1 MDLNTL
7 WFILITVLF
16 VGFFFLEGFDY
27 GVGILLPYIAKDDT
41 SRRLII
47 NTIGPHWDGNEVWML
62 TAGGAMFA
70 AFPNWY
76 ATLFSGFYLALFLML
91 AALIVRAAAFEY
103 RSKREEASW
112 RGRWDWLIFF
122 GSVVPA
128 LLWGV
133 ALANI
138 IHGLPID
145 NTMTYTGSF
154 FTLLNPYSLVGGLAS
169 LSLFILYGAIFLN
182 LKTTNELKEKSMAIA
197 KKFWL
202 PAVILVVVFALY
214 SAAATGIYSN
224 NISERYA
231 AEKFIMY
238 KGVTDMYSSV
248 ISIIAAVI
256 SVVAIVLTFFMLK
269 AERAGWAFTFTALS
283 IVFMTVM
290 IFSGLFPNVMVA
302 DVAENS
308 LTIYNASASPYTL
321 KVMSIVAAI
330 FVPIVLVYQGW
341 TYWVFRQRLTKDTE
355 LEY

>member
-16 VGFFFLEGFDY
+16 IGFFFLEGFDY
-27 GVGILLPYIAKDDT
+27 GVGILLPFIAKDDT
-41 SRRLII
+41 SRRVVI

-62 TAGGAMFA
+62 TAGGAIFA

-76 ATLFSGFYLALFLML
+76 ATMFSGFYIALFLML

-103 RSKREEASW
+103 RSKKEDASW
-112 RGRWDWLIFF
+112 RSRWDWLIFF

-138 IHGLPID
+138 IHGLHID
-145 NTMTYTGSF
+145 GTMTYTGSF
-154 FTLLNPYSLVGGLAS
+154 FTLLNPYSLVGGLTS
-169 LSLFILYGAIFLN
+169 LVLFILYGAIFLN
-182 LKTTNELKEKSMAIA
+182 LKTTDELKEKSMAIA
-197 KKFWL
+197 KKFWI
-202 PAVILVVVFALY
+202 PAVVLVILFALY
-214 SAAATGIYSN
+214 SIPATN
-224 NISERYA
+224 
-231 AEKFIMY
+231 MY
-238 KGVTDMYSSV
+238 DSV
-248 ISIIAAVI
+248 IAVIAAVI
-256 SVVAIVLTFFMLK
+256 GVVSIVLTFFMLK
-269 AERAGWAFTFTALS
+269 AERSGWAFVFTALT
-283 IVFMTVM
+283 IVFFTVM

-302 DVAENS
+302 IDPANS
-308 LTIYNASASPYTL
+308 LTIYNASASAYTL

-341 TYWVFRQRLTKDTE
+341 TYWVFRQRITKDSE